1 MKKIPQEEEVI
12 SHDIYAGRLSE
23 MRTADGPLDLT
34 PGKALVLMNN
44 FGGT

>member
-12 SHDIYAGRLSE
+12 SHGIYAGRLSE
-23 MRTADGPLDLT
+23 MRTAGGPLELT
-34 PGKALVLMNN
+34 ALVLMNN